1 MFFLKKMPGNI
12 AQIVF
17 VVATFSY
24 KSLKVT
30 HNSLKWKYDDQGKNL
45 KYVAKMST
53 NISYLVNCPV
63 KSFIIG
69 LDLYRE
75 GLNIKPDQTS

>member
-1 MFFLKKMPGNI
+1 MQRFKQANRNIDKGRDKKNEEITSSIEIIHLMFFLKKMPGNI

-30 HNSLKWKYDDQGKNL
+30 HNSLK
-45 KYVAKMST
+45 
-53 NISYLVNCPV
+53 
-63 KSFIIG
+63 
-69 LDLYRE
+69 
-75 GLNIKPDQTS
+75 